1 MRILSLFQGLCLLDF
16 CPHFCGGERGH
27 MSWIIDKCVRL
38 CSAPVMLLRAGSLW
52 SWQRKYFMS
61 CLIRWLS
68 WKSKITWQP
77 LPSSKEPSQT
87 QLLFI
92 CIYTLAVAWHG
103 WRGIW
108 FALQCLD
115 TAPVGEVGVEMGWA
129 TDLVFCLPLGS
140 FSEFVTWHSSQPFE
154 ALSPKATNI
163 EPPRPRRNHQG
174 CYPPNPIQ
182 GSFLSADLHSLSNTH
197 NRSNTYLLLQLFEG
211 QLWKIPE
218 GRWPNQKER

>member
-1 MRILSLFQGLCLLDF
+1 
-16 CPHFCGGERGH
+16 
-27 MSWIIDKCVRL
+27 
-38 CSAPVMLLRAGSLW
+38 MLLKAGSLW
-52 SWQRKYFMS
+52 SWQRKKCFMS

-103 WRGIW
+103 RRGIW

-115 TAPVGEVGVEMGWA
+115 TDPVGEVGVEMGWA

-154 ALSPKATNI
+154 ALSPKATNV
-163 EPPRPRRNHQG
+163 EPPRPRWNHHG
-174 CYPPNPIQ
+174 CYLPTPIQ
-182 GSFLSADLHSLSNTH
+182 GSFLSADLHSLFNTH
-197 NRSNTYLLLQLFEG
+197 NTDQTLIFCCSCLRDSYEKYLREDDQTKKKRGNIFEWTTVRGILLRERLD
-211 QLWKIPE
+211 L
-218 GRWPNQKER
+218 QKYYLD